1 MWSDAAADPSAV
13 ERGML
18 CAVVER
24 DGEFHYTTLQ
34 TPQWLFEQLLP
45 REDNQIGCLETFAV
59 ALGHATFEPFF
70 VDALTTAYVD
80 NDGTL
85 GSFRNGSGRAPE
97 VNIVVGHFWW
107 DVAALGETFWI
118 YRVESAAN
126 IADGPTR
133 GDFTWMR
140 HLKASF
146 WDPILPKW
154 MADLWAGPPRLLDPR
169 EFGNLFQ

>member
-1 MWSDAAADPSAV
+1 MWTDAAADPSAE

-59 ALGHATFEPFF
+59 ALGHTTFEPFF

-85 GSFRNGSGRAPE
+85 GSFRNGSGRLYM
-97 VNIVVGHFWW
+97 
-107 DVAALGETFWI
+107 D
-118 YRVESAAN
+118 
-126 IADGPTR
+126 
-133 GDFTWMR
+133 
-140 HLKASF
+140 AS
-146 WDPILPKW
+146 P
-154 MADLWAGPPRLLDPR
+154 
-169 EFGNLFQ
+169 